1 MKKNKKHTQ
10 IAPKLGSLEQ
20 LNLNAAGIDIGSS
33 ELWVCVPEDRD
44 KQPVRKFESFTCDLY
59 QIAFWLKAC
68 HVDTVA
74 MESTGIYWIP
84 LYDLLE
90 QQGFKVLLVNA
101 RQVKN
106 VPGRKS
112 DILDCQWIQQL
123 HTYGLLRASFRPD
136 QEIRKLRDMNR
147 HRDNLFKD
155 RARHIQHMQ
164 KSLHLMN
171 VQLDNVISDI
181 TGKTGMNILRAI
193 VDGERDPNVLAT
205 YRDSKCKNSQEVIAK
220 SLKGHYSEEHLFA
233 LKQYLNLY
241 DHYTDL
247 IRDCDQEMEKYYKKI
262 NMKSES
268 PKALGPS
275 RKTNSHCKNAPAY
288 DLRSCLF
295 QLSGVDLTQ
304 VDGFNSVS
312 LQDIISETGID
323 MNKWATEKH
332 FTSWLGCSPY
342 NDISGGK
349 IIKSRTKKTKNRATL
364 AFRQCARSLL
374 HSKSAL
380 GAYARR
386 MHARLGAPKA
396 ITAIANKLARIFYML
411 MKTKKA
417 FVDFGED
424 YYIKKNKDREI
435 KKLINRAGAL
445 GFYLVPLQ

>member
-10 IAPKLGSLEQ
+10 VIPKLGSLDQ

-33 ELWVCVPEDRD
+33 ELWVCVPENRD
-44 KQPVRKFESFTCDLY
+44 VQTVRMFGTFTCDLH
-59 QIAFWLKAC
+59 QIGTWLKDC

-90 QQGFKVLLVNA
+90 QEGFKVLLVNA

-136 QEIRKLRDMNR
+136 KEIRKLRDLNR
-147 HRDNLFKD
+147 HQDNLFKD
-155 RARHIQHMQ
+155 RSRHIQHMQ

-171 VQLDNVISDI
+171 LQLDNVLSDI
-181 TGKTGMNILRAI
+181 TGKTGMTILRAI
-193 VDGERDPNVLAT
+193 VDGKRDPDVLAS
-205 YRDSKCKNSQEVIAK
+205 YRDPKCKNSQEVIAK
-220 SLKGHYSEEHLFA
+220 SLQGHYSDEHLFA
-233 LKQYLNLY
+233 LKQYLLLY

-247 IRDCDQEMEKYYKKI
+247 IHECGQEMLKCYKAI
-262 NMKSES
+262 SIAQAPLN
-268 PKALGPS
+268 PLGRS
-275 RKTNSHCKNAPAY
+275 RKSNSHCKNAPAY
-288 DLRSCLF
+288 DLRGCLYH
-295 QLSGVDLTQ
+295 LCGVDLTE
-304 VDGFNSVS
+304 VDGFNAVS
-312 LQDIISETGID
+312 LQDIILETGTD
-323 MNKWATEKH
+323 MTKWPSDKH

-349 IIKSRTKKTKNRATL
+349 IIKSKTKKTKNRATL
-364 AFRQCARSLL
+364 AFRLCAQSLL

-386 MHARLGAPKA
+386 MHARLGGPKS

-411 MKTKKA
+411 MKTKKP
-417 FVDFGED
+417 FVDLGED
-424 YYIKKNKDREI
+424 YYIKKNRDREI
-435 KKLINRAGAL
+435 KKMVDRAGAL
-445 GFYLVPLQ
+445 GFYLTPIQ